1 MGLTPEY
8 KSQAPGPQSPGEDA
22 TVTKRNSQISAPA
35 DSTPQLIGIL
45 SRVSGLD
52 PQLIKPNS
60 RLIEDI
66 GIDSLGYYEILI
78 EAQEHL
84 DIKIQEVDMLSF
96 QTVEDIDNHLRKLKR
111 LDDQTN

>member
-8 KSQAPGPQSPGEDA
+8 KPQESGLQSQVDSS
-22 TVTKRNSQISAPA
+22 TVTKRKEGIPNPVVPNPKLIDILSQIS
-35 DSTPQLIGIL
+35 GI
-45 SRVSGLD
+45 D
-52 PQLIKPNS
+52 PSLIKPNS

-84 DIKIQEVDMLSF
+84 GIKIQEEDLLNF
-96 QTVEDIDNHLRKLKR
+96 RTVEDIDNHLRTLKL
-111 LDDQTN
+111 LDDKTS